1 MAATATAMTWRP
13 AARGRQW
20 TDLRL
25 SCDVDLAFAFV
36 AAMPAALA
44 LGILVGSDAK
54 FEELPDR
61 CQVRYNNY

>member
-1 MAATATAMTWRP
+1 MAAIATAMSWLP

-20 TDLRL
+20 TGLRL

-44 LGILVGSDAK
+44 LGILVGSA
-54 FEELPDR
+54 DR
-61 CQVRYNNY
+61 QMPGAIYAYD

>member
-1 MAATATAMTWRP
+1 MAATSTAMSWRP
-13 AARGRQW
+13 AVRGRQW
-20 TDLRL
+20 TGFRL

-54 FEELPDR
+54 LEDQASLWIKMFRNL
-61 CQVRYNNY
+61 